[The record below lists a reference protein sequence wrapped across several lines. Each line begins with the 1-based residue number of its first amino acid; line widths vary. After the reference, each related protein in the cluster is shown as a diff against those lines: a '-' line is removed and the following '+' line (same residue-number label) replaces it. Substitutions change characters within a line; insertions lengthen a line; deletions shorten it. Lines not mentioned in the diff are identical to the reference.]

1 MKVTLPTDIEK
12 KVLDLLDK
20 TFANS
25 EKDFTVLAHNE
36 ANKIEVE
43 MQSRTPVAEG
53 TLKASIGVVKS
64 KKNNFFFW
72 VGPQY
77 SNKSSA
83 FEGGNHAHLV
93 EFGTKERYM
102 KKGLFAGGF
111 TRESG
116 GAQKFKGIPEY
127 VPYAG
132 KSTGKMKT
140 NKAFIR
146 PTYDSMGASII
157 ENLKKGTEKI
167 VAEQG
172 NKQGI

>member
-1 MKVTLPTDIEK
+1 MKVTLPNDTEK
-12 KVLDLLDK
+12 KVLELLDK

-25 EKDFTVLAHNE
+25 EKQFADLAHNE
-36 ANKIEVE
+36 ANKVEVE
-43 MQSRTPVAEG
+43 MAAKVAVDKG

-83 FEGGNHAHLV
+83 FQGGNHAHLV
-93 EFGTKERYM
+93 EYGTKERYM
-102 KKGLFAGGF
+102 KKGLLAGGF
-111 TRESG
+111 TRSSG
-116 GAQKFKGIPEY
+116 GSEKFKGKPEY

-132 KSTGKMKT
+132 KYLGTMVSKP
-140 NKAFIR
+140 FIR
-146 PTYDSMGASII
+146 PTYDSMGTSII
-157 ENLKKGTEKI
+157 ESLKKGTEKI

-172 NKQGI
+172 TKQGI

>member
-1 MKVTLPTDIEK
+1 MKVTLPNDTEK
-12 KVLDLLDK
+12 KVLELLDK

-25 EKDFTVLAHNE
+25 EKQFADLAHNE
-36 ANKIEVE
+36 ANKVE
-43 MQSRTPVAEG
+43 LEMAAKVAVDKG

-93 EFGTKERYM
+93 EYGTKERYM
-102 KKGLFAGGF
+102 KKGLLAGGF
-111 TRESG
+111 TRSSG
-116 GAQKFKGIPEY
+116 GSQKFKGKPEY
-127 VPYAG
+127 TPYAG
-132 KSTGKMKT
+132 KYLGTMVSKP
-140 NKAFIR
+140 FIR
-146 PTYDSMGASII
+146 PTYDSMGATII

>member
-1 MKVTLPTDIEK
+1 MNVSIPNDIEK
-12 KVLDLLDK
+12 RVLEMLDK
-20 TFANS
+20 TFENS
-25 EKDFTVLAHNE
+25 NKAFIDLAHNE
-36 ANKIEVE
+36 ANKVKVE
-43 MQSRTPVAEG
+43 MAAKVAVDKG

-93 EFGTKERYM
+93 EYGTKERYM
-102 KKGLFAGGF
+102 KKGLLAGGF
-111 TRESG
+111 TRVSG
-116 GAQKFKGIPEY
+116 GTQKFKGKPEY
-127 VPYAG
+127 APYAG
-132 KSTGKMKT
+132 KYLGTMVSKP
-140 NKAFIR
+140 FLR
-146 PTYDSMGASII
+146 PTYDSLGASIM

-167 VAEQG
+167 VKEQA

>member
-1 MKVTLPTDIEK
+1 MKVTLPNDTEK
-12 KVLDLLDK
+12 KVLELLDK

-25 EKDFTVLAHNE
+25 EKQFADLAHNE
-36 ANKIEVE
+36 ANKVEVE
-43 MQSRTPVAEG
+43 MAAKVAVDKG

-64 KKNNFFFW
+64 KKNNYFFW

-93 EFGTKERYM
+93 EYGTKERYM
-102 KKGLFAGGF
+102 KKGLLAGGF
-111 TRESG
+111 TRVSG
-116 GAQKFKGIPEY
+116 GTQKFKGKPEY
-127 VPYAG
+127 APYAG
-132 KSTGKMKT
+132 KYLGTMVSKP
-140 NKAFIR
+140 FIR

-157 ENLKKGTEKI
+157 ESLKKGTEKI

>member
-1 MKVTLPTDIEK
+1 MKVTLPNDTEK
-12 KVLDLLDK
+12 KVLELLDK

-25 EKDFTVLAHNE
+25 EKQFADLAHNE
-36 ANKIEVE
+36 ANKVEVE
-43 MQSRTPVAEG
+43 MAAKVAVDKG

-64 KKNNFFFW
+64 KKNNYFFW

-93 EFGTKERYM
+93 EYGTKERYM
-102 KKGLFAGGF
+102 KKGLLAGGF
-111 TRESG
+111 TRVSG
-116 GAQKFKGIPEY
+116 GTQKFKGKPEY
-127 VPYAG
+127 APHAG
-132 KSTGKMKT
+132 KYLGTMVSKP
-140 NKAFIR
+140 FIR

-157 ENLKKGTEKI
+157 ESLKKGTEKI

>member
-1 MKVTLPTDIEK
+1 MKVTLPTDTEK
-12 KVLDLLDK
+12 KVLELLDK

-25 EKDFTVLAHNE
+25 EKQFADLAHNE
-36 ANKIEVE
+36 ANKVEVE
-43 MQSRTPVAEG
+43 MVAKVAVDKG

-83 FEGGNHAHLV
+83 IQGGNHAHLV
-93 EFGTKERYM
+93 EYGTKERYM
-102 KKGLFAGGF
+102 KRGLLAGGF
-111 TRESG
+111 TRSSG
-116 GAQKFKGIPEY
+116 GSQKFKGKPEY
-127 VPYAG
+127 APYAG
-132 KSTGKMKT
+132 KYLGTMVSKP
-140 NKAFIR
+140 FIR

-157 ENLKKGTEKI
+157 ESLKKGTEKI

>member
-1 MKVTLPTDIEK
+1 MKVTLPNDTEK
-12 KVLDLLDK
+12 KVLELLDK

-25 EKDFTVLAHNE
+25 EKQFADLAHNE
-36 ANKIEVE
+36 ANKVE
-43 MQSRTPVAEG
+43 LEMAAKVAVDKG

-93 EFGTKERYM
+93 EYGTKERYM
-102 KKGLFAGGF
+102 KKGLLAGGF
-111 TRESG
+111 TRSSG
-116 GAQKFKGIPEY
+116 GSQKFKGKPEY
-127 VPYAG
+127 APYAG
-132 KSTGKMKT
+132 KYLGTMVSKP
-140 NKAFIR
+140 FIR

-157 ENLKKGTEKI
+157 ESLKKGTEKI

>member
-1 MKVTLPTDIEK
+1 MKITLPNDTEK
-12 KVLDLLDK
+12 KVLELLDK

-25 EKDFTVLAHNE
+25 EKQFADLAHNE
-36 ANKIEVE
+36 ANKVEVE
-43 MQSRTPVAEG
+43 MAAKVAVDKG

-64 KKNNFFFW
+64 KKNNYFFW

-93 EFGTKERYM
+93 EYGTKERYM
-102 KKGLFAGGF
+102 KRGLLAGGF
-111 TRESG
+111 TRVSG
-116 GAQKFKGIPEY
+116 GTQKFKGKPEY
-127 VPYAG
+127 APYAG
-132 KSTGKMKT
+132 KYLGTMVSKP
-140 NKAFIR
+140 FIR

-157 ENLKKGTEKI
+157 ESLKKGTEKI

>member
-1 MKVTLPTDIEK
+1 MKVTLPNDTEK
-12 KVLDLLDK
+12 KVLELLDK

-25 EKDFTVLAHNE
+25 EKQFADLAHNE
-36 ANKIEVE
+36 ANKVEVE
-43 MQSRTPVAEG
+43 MAAKVAVDKG

-93 EFGTKERYM
+93 EYGTKERYM
-102 KKGLFAGGF
+102 KKGLLAGGF
-111 TRESG
+111 TRVSG
-116 GAQKFKGIPEY
+116 GTQKFKGKPEY
-127 VPYAG
+127 APYAG
-132 KSTGKMKT
+132 KYLGTMVSKP
-140 NKAFIR
+140 FIR
-146 PTYDSMGASII
+146 PTYDSMGATII

>member
-1 MKVTLPTDIEK
+1 MKVTLPNDTEK
-12 KVLDLLDK
+12 KVLELLDK

-25 EKDFTVLAHNE
+25 EKQFADLAHNE
-36 ANKIEVE
+36 ANKVEVE
-43 MQSRTPVAEG
+43 MAAKVAVDKG

-83 FEGGNHAHLV
+83 FQGGNHAHLV
-93 EFGTKERYM
+93 EYGTKERYM
-102 KKGLFAGGF
+102 KKGLLAGGF
-111 TRESG
+111 TRSSG
-116 GAQKFKGIPEY
+116 GSEKFKGKPEY

-132 KSTGKMKT
+132 KYLGTMVSKP
-140 NKAFIR
+140 FIR
-146 PTYDSMGASII
+146 PTYDLMGASII
-157 ENLKKGTEKI
+157 ESLKKGTEKI

-172 NKQGI
+172 TKQGI

>member
-1 MKVTLPTDIEK
+1 MKVTLPNDIEK

-25 EKDFTVLAHNE
+25 EKDFTALANTE

-43 MQSRTPVAEG
+43 MSSKVTVDKG
-53 TLKASIGVVKS
+53 TLKNSIGVIRS

-77 SNKSSA
+77 SNKSSS

-93 EFGTKERYM
+93 EYGTKERYM
-102 KKGLFAGGF
+102 KKGLLAGGF
-111 TRESG
+111 TRVSG
-116 GAQKFKGIPEY
+116 GTQKFKGKPEY
-127 VPYAG
+127 APYAG
-132 KSTGKMKT
+132 KYLGIMTSKP
-140 NKAFIR
+140 FLR
-146 PTYDSMGASII
+146 PTYDSMGATII

-167 VAEQG
+167 VKEQG

>member
-1 MKVTLPTDIEK
+1 MKVTLSNDIEK
-12 KVLDLLDK
+12 KVLELLDK

-25 EKDFTVLAHNE
+25 EKQFADLAHNE
-36 ANKIEVE
+36 ANKVEVE
-43 MQSRTPVAEG
+43 MAAKVAVDKG
-53 TLKASIGVVKS
+53 ILKASIGVIKS
-64 KKNNFFFW
+64 KKSNYFFW

-93 EFGTKERYM
+93 EYGTKERYM
-102 KKGLFAGGF
+102 KKGLLAGGF
-111 TRESG
+111 TRVSG
-116 GAQKFKGIPEY
+116 GTQKFKGKPEY
-127 VPYAG
+127 APYAG
-132 KSTGKMKT
+132 KYLGTMVSKP
-140 NKAFIR
+140 FIR

-157 ENLKKGTEKI
+157 ESLKKGTEKI

>member
-1 MKVTLPTDIEK
+1 MKVTLPNDTEK
-12 KVLDLLDK
+12 KVLELLDK

-25 EKDFTVLAHNE
+25 EKQFADLAHNE
-36 ANKIEVE
+36 ANKVE
-43 MQSRTPVAEG
+43 LEMAAKVAVDKG

-83 FEGGNHAHLV
+83 FQGGNHAHLV
-93 EFGTKERYM
+93 EYGTKERYM
-102 KKGLFAGGF
+102 KKGLLAGGF
-111 TRESG
+111 TRSSG
-116 GAQKFKGIPEY
+116 GSEKFKGKPEY

-132 KSTGKMKT
+132 KYLGTMVSKP
-140 NKAFIR
+140 FIR
-146 PTYDSMGASII
+146 PTYDSMGTSII
-157 ENLKKGTEKI
+157 ESLKKGTEKI

>member
-1 MKVTLPTDIEK
+1 MKITLPNDTEK
-12 KVLDLLDK
+12 KVLELLDK

-25 EKDFTVLAHNE
+25 EKQFADLAHNE
-36 ANKIEVE
+36 ANKVE
-43 MQSRTPVAEG
+43 LEMAAKVAVDKG

-83 FEGGNHAHLV
+83 FQGGNHAHLV
-93 EFGTKERYM
+93 EYGTKERYM
-102 KKGLFAGGF
+102 KKGLLAGGF
-111 TRESG
+111 TRSSG
-116 GAQKFKGIPEY
+116 GAEKFKGKPEY

-132 KSTGKMKT
+132 KYLGTMVSKP
-140 NKAFIR
+140 FIR

-157 ENLKKGTEKI
+157 ESLKKGTEKI

>member
-1 MKVTLPTDIEK
+1 MKVTLPNDTEK
-12 KVLDLLDK
+12 KVLELLDK

-25 EKDFTVLAHNE
+25 EKQFADLAHNE
-36 ANKIEVE
+36 ANKVEVE
-43 MQSRTPVAEG
+43 MAAKVAVDKG

-83 FEGGNHAHLV
+83 FQGGNHAHLV
-93 EFGTKERYM
+93 EYGTKERYM
-102 KKGLFAGGF
+102 KKGLLAGGF
-111 TRESG
+111 TRVSG
-116 GAQKFKGIPEY
+116 GTQKFKGKPEY

-132 KSTGKMKT
+132 KYLGTMVSKP
-140 NKAFIR
+140 FIR
-146 PTYDSMGASII
+146 PTYDSMGATII

>member
-1 MKVTLPTDIEK
+1 MKVTLPNDTEK
-12 KVLDLLDK
+12 KVLELLDK

-25 EKDFTVLAHNE
+25 EKQFADLAHNE
-36 ANKIEVE
+36 ANKVEVE
-43 MQSRTPVAEG
+43 MAAKVAVDKG

-83 FEGGNHAHLV
+83 FQGGNHAHLV
-93 EFGTKERYM
+93 EYGTKERYM
-102 KKGLFAGGF
+102 KKGLLAGGF
-111 TRESG
+111 TRVSG
-116 GAQKFKGIPEY
+116 GTQKFKGKPEY
-127 VPYAG
+127 APYAG
-132 KSTGKMKT
+132 KYLGTMVSKP
-140 NKAFIR
+140 FIR
-146 PTYDSMGASII
+146 PTYDSMGATII

>member
-1 MKVTLPTDIEK
+1 MQITLPTDTEK
-12 KVLDLLDK
+12 RVLDLLDK

-25 EKDFTVLAHNE
+25 EKDFTTLANTE

-43 MQSRTPVAEG
+43 MSSKVAVDKG
-53 TLKASIGVVKS
+53 ALKASIGVVKS
-64 KKNNFFFW
+64 KKSNYFFW

-83 FEGGNHAHLV
+83 FQGGNHAHLV
-93 EFGTKERYM
+93 EYGTKERYM
-102 KKGLFAGGF
+102 KKGLLAGGF
-111 TRESG
+111 TRSSG
-116 GAQKFKGIPEY
+116 GAEKFKGKPEH

-132 KSTGKMKT
+132 KYLGTMVSKP
-140 NKAFIR
+140 FIR
-146 PTYDSMGASII
+146 PTYDSMGATII

>member
-64 KKNNFFFW
+64 KKNNYFFW

-102 KKGLFAGGF
+102 KKGLLAGGF
-111 TRESG
+111 TRVSG
-116 GAQKFKGIPEY
+116 GTQKFKGKPEY
-127 VPYAG
+127 APYAG
-132 KSTGKMKT
+132 KYLGTMVSKP
-140 NKAFIR
+140 FIR